1 MYGILV
7 ILVVLAAL
15 IYLAFRGVSLLILA
29 PGLATVA
36 VIATMDG
43 PILGTYTQ
51 IFMAST
57 GNFIIQFFPVFL
69 LGAIFGKLME
79 DSGSAEVMAGTIIKA
94 LGQERAILAVVLSC
108 AVMTY
113 GGVSLFVVAFA
124 VYPIAASL
132 FRRADIPKRLIP
144 GTIALGA
151 FSFTMTALPGT
162 PAIQNAIPMPF
173 FGTSPFAA
181 PGLGIITAAVMFVLG
196 MWWLTYRAKALAS
209 EGYGDHPD
217 AATDTAPV
225 EPDKYL
231 RERAAGEGFDLMEV
245 PVESAPDDLPS
256 PVVAIFPLVLVVALN
271 LVFTFAIIPNLDT
284 SFLATPEFGATTL
297 EQVRGIWAVIA
308 ALVLSI
314 LVVIALNWRRLG
326 ALKRTVDDGA
336 NASLLPI
343 FNTASLVGFGAVI
356 ASLSAFTLI
365 RDGVLGLGGDNPL
378 ISLAIATNVLAG
390 MTGSASG
397 GMSIAL
403 ATLGDTYLA
412 MAEAQGISPDLL
424 HRVAAVATGGLDTLP
439 HNGAVITLLAICGL
453 THREAYL
460 DLAMTAMLMPFIAL
474 VVLITLGTLF
484 GSF

>member
-1 MYGILV
+1 MTGILV
-7 ILVVLAAL
+7 ILVVLALL
-15 IYLAFRGVSLLILA
+15 IYLAYLGVSILILA
-29 PGLATVA
+29 PALATLA
-36 VIATMDG
+36 VIATLDG
-43 PILGTYTQ
+43 PILASYTQ
-51 IFMAST
+51 IFMGAT

-79 DSGSAEVMAGTIIKA
+79 DSGSAEVMANSIIA
-94 LGQERAILAVVLSC
+94 RLGEQRAILAVVLSC

-132 FRRADIPKRLIP
+132 FRRANIPKRLIP

-181 PGLGIITAAVMFVLG
+181 PGLGIITAAVMFGLG
-196 MWWLTYRAKALAS
+196 MWWLTYRSRKLAH
-209 EGYGDHPD
+209 EGYGEHPD
-217 AATDTAPV
+217 AAEAVPN
-225 EPDKYL
+225 KHL
-231 RERAAGEGFDLMEV
+231 RERSAGEGFDLMEV
-245 PVESAPDDLPS
+245 PVEEKPKEPPT
-256 PVVAIFPLVLVVALN
+256 PVIAILPLVLVVALN
-271 LVFTFAIIPNLDT
+271 LVFTFIIIPRIDT
-284 SFLATPEFGATTL
+284 SFLALPQFGETTID
-297 EQVRGIWAVIA
+297 QVRGIWAVIA

-314 LVVIALNWRRLG
+314 IVVIALNWQRLPQ
-326 ALKRTVDDGA
+326 LKATVDNGA

-356 ASLSAFTLI
+356 ASLGAFVLI
-365 RDGVLGLGGDNPL
+365 RDAVVGMGGDNPL

-403 ATLGDTYLA
+403 STLGDTYLA
-412 MAEAQGISPDLL
+412 MAEARGISPDLL

-453 THREAYL
+453 THRQAYF
-460 DLAMTAMLMPFIAL
+460 DLAIAAMVVPFIAL

>member
-1 MYGILV
+1 MYGIVV
-7 ILVVLAAL
+7 ILLVLAAL
-15 IYLAFRGVSLLILA
+15 IYFAFRGISLLILA
-29 PGLATVA
+29 PGLATLA
-36 VIATMDG
+36 VIATLDG
-43 PILGTYTQ
+43 PVLATYTQ
-51 IFMAST
+51 IFMVSA
-57 GNFIIQFFPVFL
+57 GDFIIRFFPVFL

-79 DSGSAEVMAGTIIKA
+79 DSGSAEVMANAIIAK
-94 LGQERAILAVVLSC
+94 LGQDRAILAVVLSC

-132 FRRADIPKRLIP
+132 FRGANIPKRLIP

-196 MWWLTYRAKALAS
+196 MWWLTYRARTLAA
-209 EGYGDHPD
+209 EGYGNHAD
-217 AATDTAPV
+217 AIL
-225 EPDKYL
+225 EPNKDL
-231 RERAAGEGFDLMEV
+231 RERSAGEGFDLLEV
-245 PVESAPDDLPS
+245 EAEQPPRSLPS
-256 PVVAIFPLVLVVALN
+256 PMVAILPLALVVALN
-271 LVFTFAIIPNLDT
+271 LAFTFLIIPRLDT
-284 SFLATPEFGATTL
+284 SFLALPEFGSTSI
-297 EQVRGIWAVIA
+297 EEVRGIWAVIA

-314 LVVIALNWRRLG
+314 LVVIALNWRRLPQI
-326 ALKRTVDDGA
+326 KRTVDDGA

-356 ASLSAFTLI
+356 ASLSAFLLI
-365 RDGVLGLGGDNPL
+365 RDTVVSLGGDNPL

-403 ATLGDTYLA
+403 STLGETYLA
-412 MAEAQGISPDLL
+412 MAQAQGISPDLL

-453 THREAYL
+453 THREAYF
-460 DLAMTAMLMPFIAL
+460 DLAVAAMVAPFIAL
-474 VVLITLGTLF
+474 IVLITLGSLV

>member
-1 MYGILV
+1 MTGILV
-7 ILVVLAAL
+7 ILVVLALL
-15 IYLAFRGVSLLILA
+15 IYLAYRGVSLLILA
-29 PGLATVA
+29 PALATLA
-36 VIATMDG
+36 VIATLDG
-43 PILGTYTQ
+43 PILATYTQ
-51 IFMAST
+51 IFMSAT
-57 GNFIIQFFPVFL
+57 GDFIIQFFPVFL

-79 DSGSAEVMAGTIIKA
+79 DSGSAEVMANTIIAK
-94 LGQERAILAVVLSC
+94 LGEQRAIMAVVLSC

-181 PGLGIITAAVMFVLG
+181 PGLGIITAGVMFGLG
-196 MWWLTYRAKALAS
+196 MWWLTYRAKKLAH
-209 EGYGDHPD
+209 EGYGGHPD
-217 AATDTAPV
+217 ATEFAPNK
-225 EPDKYL
+225 DL
-231 RERAAGEGFDLMEV
+231 RERSAGEGFDLMEV
-245 PVESAPDDLPS
+245 PVEEKPKELPT
-256 PVVAIFPLVLVVALN
+256 PFVAILPLVLVVALN
-271 LVFTFAIIPNLDT
+271 LIFTFVIIPRIDT
-284 SFLATPEFGATTL
+284 SFLALPQFGETTID
-297 EQVRGIWAVIA
+297 QVRGIWAVIA

-314 LVVIALNWRRLG
+314 IVVIALNWQRLPQ
-326 ALKRTVDDGA
+326 LKATVDNGA

-356 ASLSAFTLI
+356 ASLSAFVLI
-365 RDGVLGLGGDNPL
+365 RDTVVGLGGDNPL

-403 ATLGDTYLA
+403 STLGETYLE
-412 MAEAQGISPDLL
+412 MAQAQGISPDLL

-453 THREAYL
+453 THRQAYF
-460 DLAMTAMLMPFIAL
+460 DLAIAAMLIPFIAL

>member
-1 MYGILV
+1 MYGIVV
-7 ILVVLAAL
+7 ILAVLAAL

-29 PGLATVA
+29 PGLATLA
-36 VIATMDG
+36 VLLTLDG
-43 PILGTYTQ
+43 PLLGTYTQ
-51 IFMAST
+51 VFMVAT
-57 GNFIIQFFPVFL
+57 GDFIIQFFPVFL

-79 DSGSAEVMAGTIIKA
+79 DSGSAEVMANTIIRQ
-94 LGQERAILAVVLSC
+94 LGESRAILAVVLSC

-181 PGLGIITAAVMFVLG
+181 PGLGIIAAAVMFGLG
-196 MWWLTYRAKALAS
+196 MWWLTFRAGRLAH
-209 EGYGDHPD
+209 EGYGDHE
-217 AATDTAPV
+217 DTQPQ
-225 EPDKYL
+225 PDKDL
-231 RERAAGEGFDLMEV
+231 REKAAGEGFDLMEV
-245 PVESAPDDLPS
+245 PVAARVDELPS
-256 PVVAIFPLVLVVALN
+256 PVVAILPLVLVVALN
-271 LVFTFAIIPNLDT
+271 LVFTFLIIPRMDT
-284 SFLATPEFGATTL
+284 AFLALPQFGETSID
-297 EQVRGIWAVIA
+297 QVRGIWAVIA
-308 ALVLSI
+308 ALVISI
-314 LVVIALNWRRLG
+314 MVVIALNWQRLPT
-326 ALKRTVDDGA
+326 LKRTVDDGA

-356 ASLSAFTLI
+356 ASLAAFVLI
-365 RDGVLGLGGDNPL
+365 RDAVVGLGGDNPL

-403 ATLGDTYLA
+403 STLGDTYLA

-453 THREAYL
+453 THRQAYF
-460 DLAMTAMLMPFIAL
+460 DLAMAAMLMPFVAL
-474 VVLITLGTLF
+474 VVLITLGTVF

>member
-1 MYGILV
+1 MLGIAV
-7 ILVVLAAL
+7 ILLVLAAL

-29 PGLATVA
+29 PGLAIIA
-36 VIATMDG
+36 VLLTMDG
-43 PILGTYTQ
+43 PLLATYTQ
-51 IFMAST
+51 VFMTAT

-79 DSGSAEVMAGTIIKA
+79 DSGSAEVMANSVIRQ
-94 LGQERAILAVVLSC
+94 LGERRAILAVVLSC

-144 GTIALGA
+144 ATIALGA

-181 PGLGIITAAVMFVLG
+181 PGLGIITALIMFAFG
-196 MWWLTYRAKALAS
+196 MWWLTFRAKRLAH
-209 EGYGDHPD
+209 EGYGVHEETRP
-217 AATDTAPV
+217 A
-225 EPDKYL
+225 PDKDL

-245 PVESAPDDLPS
+245 PVEEPVEDLPS
-256 PVVAIFPLVLVVALN
+256 PFVAILPLVLVVLLN
-271 LVFTFAIIPNLDT
+271 LLFTFVVIPRMDT
-284 SFLATPEFGATTL
+284 SFLALPQFGETSID
-297 EQVRGIWAVIA
+297 QVRGIWAVIA

-314 LVVIALNWRRLG
+314 GAVIALNWQRLPR
-326 ALKRTVDDGA
+326 LKATVDAGA

-356 ASLSAFTLI
+356 ASLSAFVLI
-365 RDGVLGLGGDNPL
+365 RDAVVGLGGDNPL

-403 ATLGDTYLA
+403 STLGDTYLA

-453 THREAYL
+453 THREAYG
-460 DLAMTAMLMPFIAL
+460 DLAVAAMVGPFVALIA
-474 VVLITLGTLF
+474 LITLGTLF

>member
-1 MYGILV
+1 MTGILV
-7 ILVVLAAL
+7 IFAVLAAL

-29 PGLATVA
+29 PGLATLA

-51 IFMAST
+51 IFMASA
-57 GNFIIQFFPVFL
+57 GDFIIQFFPVFL

-79 DSGSAEVMAGTIIKA
+79 DSGSAEVMANSIIKA
-94 LGQERAILAVVLSC
+94 LGQRRAILAVVLSC

-144 GTIALGA
+144 ATIALGA

-196 MWWLTYRAKALAS
+196 MWWLTYRAKALAH
-209 EGYGDHPD
+209 EGYGAHED
-217 AATDTAPV
+217 ADSAQ
-225 EPDKYL
+225 PDKHL

-245 PVESAPDDLPS
+245 KPEQPPQGLPS
-256 PVVAIFPLVLVVALN
+256 PFVAISPLVLVVALN
-271 LVFTFAIIPNLDT
+271 LVFTFIIIPNLDT

-297 EQVRGIWAVIA
+297 DQVRGIWAVIA
-308 ALVLSI
+308 ALVISI

-326 ALKRTVDDGA
+326 ELKRTVDDGA

-365 RDGVLGLGGDNPL
+365 RDGVLGIGGDNPL

-403 ATLGDTYLA
+403 STLGDTYLA

-453 THREAYL
+453 THRQAYF
-460 DLAMTAMLMPFIAL
+460 DLAMAAMLVPFVAL